1 LIGIGPI
8 FKPRSSHLF
17 CLSAFIAH
25 TPVLVTSSLTLRNL
39 LPYAP
44 WKRNQFAVTV
54 SAAFIFSGFT
64 LIMPFVPMYVQMLG
78 VRSQAAAAIW
88 AGVALGISPLVAS
101 LAAPFWG
108 RIADRYG
115 MKITA
120 IRITFALFAIWA
132 LTAFAQNVYQLLLLR
147 LMLGLLAGFN
157 AFSISLATQLS
168 PQEKIGRVIGTL
180 QAVQI
185 SSTAVGPFVGGILA
199 GWIGIRHTFLVTSFL
214 CLLSLLLFICL
225 YQDKDAGQVS
235 APVAAPPPQPN
246 QGLSSLMSLPDFA
259 VLASLLFLVTI
270 IDRSFS
276 PVIPLFVAGYRADP
290 LEAARFAGVIL
301 SLAAFSES
309 LAAWYSGK
317 KVTFSNPK
325 RFLLMRLGLGS
336 LICFLIGFAG
346 SIMQLLGLRV
356 LLALLAGGTL
366 TVAYTLASR
375 VIPEGQRAAAFGLL
389 SSFGMM
395 GGAVGPL
402 LGGLSVLIN
411 IRTVFFLDGLIYA
424 GLSYVIWQNLR
435 SEQSSGKPPI

>member
-1 LIGIGPI
+1 MTSP
-8 FKPRSSHLF
+8 LF
-17 CLSAFIAH
+17 F
-25 TPVLVTSSLTLRNL
+25 PNL
-39 LPYAP
+39 LPRDT
-44 WKRNQFAVTV
+44 WKRNQLAVTV

-64 LIMPFVPMYVQMLG
+64 LIMPFVPMYVQLLG

-101 LAAPFWG
+101 LAAPVWG

-115 MKITA
+115 LKIMA
-120 IRITFALFAIWA
+120 VRITFALFAIWA
-132 LTAFAQNVYQLLLLR
+132 LTAFAQNVYQLLILR
-147 LMLGLLAGFN
+147 FLLGLLGGFN

-185 SSTAVGPFVGGILA
+185 SSTAVGPFVGGVLA

-214 CLLSLLLFICL
+214 CLLSLLLFVFL
-225 YQDKDAGQVS
+225 YQDKGASQPSLS
-235 APVAAPPPQPN
+235 AAVPPPQPSE
-246 QGLSSLMSLPDFA
+246 GLAALMRLPDFA
-259 VLASLLFLVTI
+259 VVASLLFLVTT
-270 IDRSFS
+270 IDRSFA

-290 LEAARFAGVIL
+290 LEAARLSGIIL
-301 SLAAFSES
+301 SLAAFAES
-309 LAAWYSGK
+309 FAAWYSGK
-317 KVTFSNPK
+317 KMTRSEPK
-325 RFLLMRLGLGS
+325 QFLLVRLGAGS
-336 LICFLIGFAG
+336 LICFGIGFAA
-346 SIMQLLGLRV
+346 SIMQLSGLRV

-375 VIPEGQRAAAFGLL
+375 VISEGQRAAAFGLL

-411 IRTVFFLDGLIYA
+411 IRTVFFFDALIYA
-424 GLSYVIWQNLR
+424 GLTWVVWRSLR
-435 SEQSSGKPPI
+435 GTCWKKRNKSEAQSV

>member
-1 LIGIGPI
+1 MTTRPWNLIP
-8 FKPRSSHLF
+8 H
-17 CLSAFIAH
+17 
-25 TPVLVTSSLTLRNL
+25 
-39 LPYAP
+39 AP
-44 WKRNQFAVTV
+44 WKRNQLAVTV

-101 LAAPFWG
+101 LAAPVWG

-115 MKITA
+115 LKIMA
-120 IRITFALFAIWA
+120 VRITFALFAIWA
-132 LTAFAQNVYQLLLLR
+132 LTAFAQNVYHLLILR
-147 LMLGLLAGFN
+147 FLLGLLGGFN

-168 PQEKIGRVIGTL
+168 PQEKVGRVIGTL

-214 CLLSLLLFICL
+214 CLLSLVLFVFL
-225 YQDKDAGQVS
+225 YQDKDSIQDPT
-235 APVAAPPPQPN
+235 PVAVVPPQP
-246 QGLSSLMSLPDFA
+246 QEGLASMMRLPDFA
-259 VLASLLFLVTI
+259 VIAALLFLVTT
-270 IDRSFS
+270 IDRSFA
-276 PVIPLFVAGYRADP
+276 PVIPLFVANYRTDP
-290 LEAARFAGVIL
+290 LEAARLSGVIL
-301 SLAAFSES
+301 SLAAFAES
-309 LAAWYSGK
+309 FAAWYSGK
-317 KVTFSNPK
+317 KMTRSNPK
-325 RFLLMRLGLGS
+325 QFLWVRLAAAGA
-336 LICFLIGFAG
+336 ICFLIGFAA

-375 VIPEGQRAAAFGLL
+375 VIPESQRAAAFGLL

-402 LGGLSVLIN
+402 LGGLSVLID
-411 IRTVFFLDGLIYA
+411 IRSVFFFNALIYA
-424 GLSYVIWQNLR
+424 GLSWAVWR
-435 SEQSSGKPPI
+435 SLCREKQENSGSQSV